1 MVVLVEQQVFQVIH
15 GLVMKLAASEP
26 EQVVVELEICNMEV
40 GLTVYNLFDF
50 LISVVKVYNQSFLY
64 LMEKIS
70 SIVELELG
78 LTGYL
83 EVASGIG
90 KLKMVVVWKE
100 DEHMHHIFVVVDI
113 HLTVSV
119 LIKAI

>member
-26 EQVVVELEICNMEV
+26 ELVVELEICNMEV

-113 HLTVSV
+113 LLTVSV
-119 LIKAI
+119 LM